1 MRSFI
6 NHAMSKS
13 KRKGRLRESEPPG
26 QTSQVIKRILTL
38 IRNVH
43 PDQSDWSSLPG
54 MLGSAGFF
62 LSVKIFFHFK
72 IDQSGR

>member
-1 MRSFI
+1 
-6 NHAMSKS
+6 MSTS
-13 KRKGRLRESEPPG
+13 KRKGRFRELELPG

-38 IRNVH
+38 IKNVH

-62 LSVKIFFHFK
+62 LSMTIFFHFK